1 MDGGPNIM
9 AAISRL
15 DVLCPAGYAM
25 ALHIRYTTP
34 KFLFQTYNAQWR
46 EEYSKKG
53 LVLQDPTV
61 SWGFENTGTINWR
74 DLKESDQA
82 GVLEQAKAYGIEYGF
97 TLSLDRNNSKSIT
110 SFARG
115 DREFSVTEIDEISEI
130 VTDLH
135 NYTADIDEFSSV
147 ELVQLKQMSVDFT
160 HG

>member
-1 MDGGPNIM
+1 MDGSPNIM

-34 KFLFQTYNAQWR
+34 KFLFQTYSSQWR

-61 SWGFENTGTINWR
+61 RWGFENSGTINWR
-74 DLKESDQA
+74 DLKESDEA
-82 GVLEQAKAYGIEYGF
+82 GVLEQAKAYGIEHGF

-115 DREFSVTEIDEISEI
+115 DREFR
-130 VTDLH
+130 
-135 NYTADIDEFSSV
+135 
-147 ELVQLKQMSVDFT
+147 QLRSKKYPKS
-160 HG
+160 

>member
-1 MDGGPNIM
+1 M

-34 KFLFQTYNAQWR
+34 KFLFQTYSSQWR

-74 DLKESDQA
+74 DLKESDEA
-82 GVLEQAKAYGIEYGF
+82 GVLEQAKAYGIGHGF

-115 DREFSVTEIDEISEI
+115 DRDFSAAEIEEISDI

-135 NYTADIDEFSSV
+135 NYTADIDEFSRV
-147 ELVQLKQMSVDFT
+147 ELVQLKQMSVEFT

>member
-1 MDGGPNIM
+1 MDGPPNIM

-15 DVLCPAGYAM
+15 DALCPAGYAM

-34 KFLFQTYNAQWR
+34 KFLFQTYDSQWR

-61 SWGFENTGTINWR
+61 RWGFANTGTINWR

-82 GVLEQAKAYGIEYGF
+82 RVLEQARAYGIEHGF
-97 TLSLDRNNSKSIT
+97 TLSLERNNSKSIT

-115 DREFSVTEIDEISEI
+115 DREFSAAEIKEISEI
-130 VTDLH
+130 VSELH
-135 NYTADIDEFSSV
+135 SYTADIDEFSSV
-147 ELVQLKQMSVDFT
+147 ELAQLKQMSVDFT